1 MAALGL
7 GILVP
12 GLKDVLIA
20 FLDRTFDLHLYNAPP
35 KVGWL
40 LLGGG
45 IILLAV
51 AFVGVDRVWNWLEH
65 RTGMTGWNKAAV
77 VVLQQTGFDSNQRDL
92 RSDELPPKLA
102 GRAIRTVRADLS
114 PHLRR
119 SPPDVDRALEDQSR
133 IPDRLT
139 GAKTGP
145 GETQLAYCGIV
156 QAPFQILAGYQLAAW
171 PAVLNFD
178 WDRQRQRWWSLDEG
192 DGPDLLIALRSEP
205 VPDGR
210 TLAIAI
216 EVSYSISTAAILQTI
231 QTIGEIVR
239 IGPVAPVLDVLT
251 HNGQVQ
257 AIASAFRGALDEA
270 RERYGAGHD
279 VHVFCAA
286 PMSVG
291 FALGRQISRT
301 LDGPVTAYAYD
312 VQSTPHYPWGLV
324 VNARPSAHVVR
335 I

>member
-1 MAALGL
+1 MVGDDIARRSLGTLGTAMAALGL

-35 KVGWL
+35 WVGWL

-65 RTGMTGWNKAAV
+65 RTGMTGWNKGAV

-92 RSDELPPKLA
+92 HSDELPPKLA

-119 SPPDVDRALEDQSR
+119 SPPDVDRALEDQLE
-133 IPDRLT
+133 IPNRLA
-139 GAKTGP
+139 GAKTDP

-156 QAPFQILAGYQLAAW
+156 QAPFQILAGYQLAGW
-171 PAVLNFD
+171 PEVLSFE
-178 WDRQRQRWWSLDEG
+178 WDRQRQRWWSLEEG
-192 DGPDLLIALRSEP
+192 DGPDRFIGRRSEP
-205 VPDGR
+205 VPDGG

-216 EVSYSISTAAILQTI
+216 EVSYSISTVAILETI
-231 QTIGEIVR
+231 PTVGEIVR
-239 IGPVAPVLDVLT
+239 IGPVSPALDLLT
-251 HNGQVQ
+251 HSGQVA
-257 AIASAFRGALDEA
+257 AIAAAFPRSAG
-270 RERYGAGHD
+270 
-279 VHVFCAA
+279 
-286 PMSVG
+286 
-291 FALGRQISRT
+291 
-301 LDGPVTAYAYD
+301 
-312 VQSTPHYPWGLV
+312 
-324 VNARPSAHVVR
+324 
-335 I
+335 